1 MSKKGVAKIS
11 GNPSPK
17 VGEKTSYNITDWYP
31 STPENERNPA
41 LVTWELFKKRSNGS
55 YTSTNIRKK
64 GDGSFTFGEVAA
76 KNTYRLEAY
85 LHEPEGQGATTID
98 ITPQPV
104 EVPKINKVE
113 LRYIDDAPG
122 TVFSYN
128 EKLVAK
134 AQCVNLT
141 GQKLVFTLWEDDAT
155 GDGHNAN
162 NLFVDSKEC
171 IVDRTGNATAE
182 FILTK
187 ALMQKAAK
195 GERDPKELEFY
206 VTVEYYKNKKHAT
219 ANVDVKNPDYK
230 PPVQQPKPAVTP
242 PKSSTPAQSQKTPPK
257 ANGSPAASKPA
268 SKKEEKGIMDKAA
281 EWWDELWD
289 WGESKGTVK
298 PEKKPT
304 AQKPEGKTTS
314 VVEGVKTEGLLD
326 AYFAKEEFT
335 QQTNE
340 TDGTHTYIFG
350 SNNNNI
356 DKDKIAQIIKGK
368 VDPAVKKDKKYAKLD
383 TIKSTLTKTSYAKGE
398 SISFAL
404 NKLGPIFVRINN
416 APLEEEVYVVAKTM
430 FLDGKEVS
438 INIKEKE
445 AILVEK
451 DVNLPVLEAKEN
463 GAEITVLK
471 AVAQNGLVK
480 IKIKLRPK
488 SDENLVTW
496 KDKLSGIVD
505 GTYTYKF
512 GSNGNKTATIEQKKK
527 IAGIIANK
535 IKNELEREKK
545 FPKIETIE
553 KVLTNEVYNKDE
565 QITFDVYKSVTE
577 YLWLKAECTGD
588 IKKHDG
594 EFLKKDGAYFEIGKK
609 CECEARIRAFMRM
622 LRVGEGT
629 EGEKGYTT
637 QYSGTQ
643 FSDMTKHP
651 ENVITAGDY
660 SSSAAGAYQI
670 MRYTWWWLKGE
681 KLTSDNKKAG
691 VYEEAHDYIKKY
703 SVPDF
708 TAESQDKL
716 CILILKHKRA
726 GSLPLITKN
735 QVKEALE
742 QYGSYEWA
750 SLPPGRYGQPAQT
763 MTAAL
768 EKYDKFLKEE
778 LAGTTDL
785 HLKKG
790 FLKEFGIQCNCGK
803 IGGSSEWHNPL
814 DNMQLRGWYSDTQWS
829 PGKSDYHGRTGGKHD
844 GLDLYAPV
852 GTQIYACVD
861 GEITYLEDPNGYG
874 NRTFLEGNYNG
885 QKYFFMYCHLSEY
898 TTGQVSAGDPI
909 GKTGQ
914 TGNASGQA
922 AKMAHL
928 HFEVRKE
935 KMSKPS
941 FNPLTEITELGTDVN
956 ISPDQNNQTG
966 T

>member
-1 MSKKGVAKIS
+1 MSKQGVSKIS
-11 GNPSPK
+11 GNPAPK
-17 VGEKTSYNITDWYP
+17 VGEKTLYTIAGWYP
-31 STPENERNPA
+31 STPKNKQNPA

-55 YTSTNIRKK
+55 FTTTNIKKK
-64 GDGSFTFGEVAA
+64 GDGNFTFGEVAS
-76 KNTYRLEAY
+76 KHTYRLEAY
-85 LHEPEGQGATTID
+85 LYEPEGKGSTTID
-98 ITPQPV
+98 ITPQPSG
-104 EVPKINKVE
+104 VPKINKVE
-113 LRYIDDAPG
+113 LHYIDDSKGA
-122 TVFSYN
+122 VFSYT

-134 AQCVNLT
+134 AQCVNLI
-141 GQKLVFTLWEDDAT
+141 GEKLLFTLWEDDAK
-155 GDGHNAN
+155 GEGHNSN
-162 NLFVDSKEC
+162 NLFVDSKQA
-171 IVDRTGNATAE
+171 IVGKNGMATAE
-182 FILTK
+182 FLLTK
-187 ALMQKAAK
+187 ALMQKASK
-195 GERDPKELEFY
+195 GETDPEKMEFY
-206 VTVEYYKNKKHAT
+206 VMVEYYKNKKHAT
-219 ANVDVKNPDYK
+219 ANIDVKNPEHKHK
-230 PPVQQPKPAVTP
+230 PAEQPKPAPKAPASEPQGKQP
-242 PKSSTPAQSQKTPPK
+242 PKTKDSPVGQEPEAK
-257 ANGSPAASKPA
+257 A
-268 SKKEEKGIMDKAA
+268 ET
-281 EWWDELWD
+281 
-289 WGESKGTVK
+289 KGTVEPQK
-298 PEKKPT
+298 PATQP
-304 AQKPEGKTTS
+304 KPEGKSTS
-314 VVEGVKTEGLLD
+314 VVDNVKVEGLLD
-326 AYFAKEEFT
+326 AYFAKEEFKK
-335 QQTNE
+335 E
-340 TDGTHTYIFG
+340 TSEAAGQHQYTFQ

-356 DKDKIAQIIKGK
+356 DKDKIAGIIKAR
-368 VDPAVKKDKKYAKLD
+368 VDDLVKNDKKYAKLED
-383 TIKSTLTKTSYAKGE
+383 IKTALTQTSYKKGE
-398 SISFAL
+398 SISVNL
-404 NKLGPIFVRINN
+404 YKLGPEFVRINN
-416 APLEEEVYVVAKTM
+416 APLEEEVYVVARTM
-430 FLDGKEVS
+430 LLDGKEVS
-438 INIKEKE
+438 INIREKD

-451 DVNLPVLEAKEN
+451 DANLPVLEGREN
-463 GAEITVLK
+463 GNEITTLK
-471 AVAQNGLVK
+471 ATAQGGLAKV
-480 IKIKLRPK
+480 KIKLRPK

-496 KDKLSGIVD
+496 KDKLSGIKD
-505 GTYTYKF
+505 GTHTYKF
-512 GSNGNKTATIEQKKK
+512 GSNGNKTATAEQKKK
-527 IAGIIANK
+527 IAGIVANK
-535 IKNELEREKK
+535 IKDELEKEKK

-553 KVLTNEVYNKDE
+553 KALTNEVYNKDQE
-565 QITFDVYKSVTE
+565 ITFDVYKSVTE

-588 IKKHDG
+588 IKKHNG

-681 KLTSDNKKAG
+681 QLTKDNKKAG

-778 LAGTTDL
+778 LGGTTDL

-814 DNMQLRGWYSDTQWS
+814 DNMELRGWYSDTQWS

-956 ISPDQNNQTG
+956 VNPDQNNQTG